1 MKDGDDS
8 FKARVGEFACAD
20 ALLEC
25 FFEYIR
31 DHFRV
36 RSIESIGKAV
46 GSWALACWERVD
58 DSDDFFCC
66 DWCIAQLGR
75 GW

>member
-1 MKDGDDS
+1 VKDGDDS
-8 FKARVGEFACAD
+8 FEARVGEFACAY

-25 FFEYIR
+25 FFKYIR
-31 DHFRV
+31 DDFRV

-46 GSWALACWERVD
+46 GTGALACWERVD
-58 DSDDFFCC
+58 DSDDFFGC
-66 DWCIAQLGR
+66 DWFVAQLGR